1 MYARASG
8 YCREAACRG
17 AALVC
22 RCGAIAYLEAMQP
35 PAARPHLGVVG

>member
-1 MYARASG
+1 MYARTAG
-8 YCREAACRG
+8 CCRVPTCSG

-35 PAARPHLGVVG
+35 PTPGAIAAGR